1 MAPTAKLIS
10 DGFWDFSMRM
20 PQKSEKK
27 SEIKMDWVKLKEI
40 IGGFLRDDLGF
51 RIEYLESCVE
61 DLGS

>member
-20 PQKSEKK
+20 PQKSEK
-27 SEIKMDWVKLKEI
+27 KMDWVKLKEI